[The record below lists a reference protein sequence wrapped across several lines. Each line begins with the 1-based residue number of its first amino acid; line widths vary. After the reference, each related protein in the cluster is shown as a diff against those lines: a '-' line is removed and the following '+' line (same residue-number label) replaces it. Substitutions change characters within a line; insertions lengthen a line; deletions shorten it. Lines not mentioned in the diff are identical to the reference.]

1 MSEVP
6 IQREFLDTRPEAPHS
21 QLGLVWRQFRRHKLA
36 LTGLIFLLV
45 LVGVAIAGRWIMPYD
60 PLLQNPALARGTPQ
74 PPSLQHLLGTDALGR
89 DLLSRVISGAQISLS
104 VGFVAVGI
112 SLLIGVILGSLAGFY
127 GGWTDNLITRTAD
140 IFLSVPS
147 FFLMMTANV
156 YLRPSIYNVMV
167 IIGMFSWMGV
177 ARLIRGEIL
186 RLKEMDFISAARALG
201 ASPSELILQH
211 LLPNALAPAVVAAT
225 IGIPYAIL
233 LESSLSFLG
242 LGVPPP
248 AASWGNLLFEAR
260 TWLNVAWWFWLP
272 PGLLISL
279 TVISFNFVGDGLR
292 DAFDPTQRGR

>member
-1 MSEVP
+1 MSEAGA
-6 IQREFLDTRPEAPHS
+6 ISELLGASSQAPS
-21 QLGLVWRQFRRHKLA
+21 TQLGLVWRQFRRHRLA
-36 LTGLIFLLV
+36 LVGSAFLLV
-45 LVGVAIAGRWIMPYD
+45 LMLTALFGKWIMPYD
-60 PLLQNPALARGTPQ
+60 PLLQNLGLARGLPQ
-74 PPSLQHLLGTDALGR
+74 PPSPQHLLGTDALGR

-104 VGFVAVGI
+104 VGFVAVGV
-112 SLLIGVILGSLAGFY
+112 SLLIGITLGSLAGFY
-127 GGWTDNLITRTAD
+127 GGWVDNLITRTAD

-156 YLRPSIYNVMV
+156 YLKASIYNVMV
-167 IIGMFSWMGV
+167 IIGLFSWMSV

-201 ASPSELILQH
+201 ASPGTLILKH
-211 LLPNALAPAVVAAT
+211 LLPNAVAPAIVAAT

-272 PGLLISL
+272 PGLLISI

-292 DAFDPTQRGR
+292 DAFDPTQRDR

>member
-1 MSEVP
+1 MSELSVES
-6 IQREFLDTRPEAPHS
+6 EFIDVSSHAPTT
-21 QLGLVWRQFRRHKLA
+21 QLGLVWSQFRRHKLA
-36 LTGLIFLLV
+36 LVGLVFLLI
-45 LVGVAIAGRWIMPYD
+45 LMLSALFGRWIMPYD
-60 PLLQNPALARGTPQ
+60 PLLQNPALAMGMPQ
-74 PPSLQHLLGTDALGR
+74 PPSPLHLLGTDALGR

-112 SLLIGVILGSLAGFY
+112 SLLIGITLGSLAGYY
-127 GGWTDNLITRTAD
+127 GGWADNLITRVAD

-156 YLRPSIYNVMV
+156 YLRASIYNVMV
-167 IIGMFSWMGV
+167 IIGLFSWMSV

-201 ASPSELILQH
+201 ASPNTLILRH
-211 LLPNALAPAVVAAT
+211 LLPNAVAPVIVSAT